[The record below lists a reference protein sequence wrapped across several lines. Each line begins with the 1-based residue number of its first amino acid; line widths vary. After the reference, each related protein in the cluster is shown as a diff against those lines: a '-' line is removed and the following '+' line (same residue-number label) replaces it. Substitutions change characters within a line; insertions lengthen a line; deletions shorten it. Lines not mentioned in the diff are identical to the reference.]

1 MEEALSLAE
10 NNLFAIINEKESALT
25 SRAAAETKLDAL
37 SQVKANVTLL
47 TEKNNDVQ
55 AERIK
60 LESKLKMLQEE
71 AESHASKLAHASAT
85 IKSLEDA
92 LLKAENNVS
101 VLEGE
106 KQELAGTNGS
116 LESRS
121 TELIDPIND
130 LLVLMKDESLLHIM
144 KGFEKNLD
152 SLKVMDVILKNI
164 RDHFAG
170 LGLEELQGRHTIE
183 VLVFLD
189 FKVFF
194 LSVCFIFYFV
204 YTLFSILTIYVYI
217 LYIVMMIF

>member
-25 SRAAAETKLDAL
+25 SRATAKTKLDAL
-37 SQVKANVTLL
+37 SQVEANVTLL
-47 TEKNNDVQ
+47 TEQNNDVQ
-55 AERIK
+55 AERNK
-60 LESKLKMLQEE
+60 LESELKMQEE
-71 AESHASKLAHASAT
+71 AESHASKLGDTSAT
-85 IKSLEDA
+85 INSLEEA
-92 LLKAENNVS
+92 LLKAEKNVY

-106 KQELAGTNGS
+106 KQEMAGTNGS
-116 LESRS
+116 LESKS

-152 SLKVMDVILKNI
+152 SLKAMDVILKNI

-170 LGLEELQGRHTIE
+170 LGLEELQGCHTIE
-183 VLVFLD
+183 VLMFLD

-194 LSVCFIFYFV
+194 LSVCFILYFL

-217 LYIVMMIF
+217 L